1 MVKIFLWFSLFSC
14 IFEKRGLSEK
24 NNDIDIEKEKWTQ
37 FSLFEEK
44 YNKKYET
51 FIELEYRFQIFKENL
66 QRILIHNLDKERK
79 YTMRINKFSDL
90 TTEEFVQLKGN
101 I

>member
-1 MVKIFLWFSLFSC
+1 M
-14 IFEKRGLSEK
+14 FEKRGLSEK
-24 NNDIDIEKEKWTQ
+24 NNDIDLWTQ

-79 YTMRINKFSDL
+79 YTIGINEFSDL
-90 TTEEFVQLKGN
+90 TAEEFLQLKGN
-101 I
+101 NI